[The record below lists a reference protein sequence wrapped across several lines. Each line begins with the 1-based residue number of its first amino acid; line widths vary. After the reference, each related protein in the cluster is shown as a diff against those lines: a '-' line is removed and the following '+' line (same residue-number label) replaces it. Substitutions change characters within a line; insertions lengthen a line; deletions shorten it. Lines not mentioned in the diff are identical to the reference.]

1 MFLDE
6 GLADIFSAAS
16 FSAMPSGSVDK
27 QSPLDCVESSVV
39 FDENITL
46 EHSLLLVGAKRARVR
61 RMVRGTA
68 SLFVQNP

>member
-27 QSPLDCVESSVV
+27 QSPLDCVESVV
-39 FDENITL
+39 LDENLTL

-61 RMVRGTA
+61 RVVRGTT

>member
-27 QSPLDCVESSVV
+27 QSPLDCVESVV
-39 FDENITL
+39 LDENLTL

-61 RMVRGTA
+61 RVVRGTA

>member
-16 FSAMPSGSVDK
+16 FSAMPSRSVDK
-27 QSPLDCVESSVV
+27 QSPLDCVESVV
-39 FDENITL
+39 LDENLTL

-61 RMVRGTA
+61 RVVRGIA
-68 SLFVQNP
+68 SPFVQNP